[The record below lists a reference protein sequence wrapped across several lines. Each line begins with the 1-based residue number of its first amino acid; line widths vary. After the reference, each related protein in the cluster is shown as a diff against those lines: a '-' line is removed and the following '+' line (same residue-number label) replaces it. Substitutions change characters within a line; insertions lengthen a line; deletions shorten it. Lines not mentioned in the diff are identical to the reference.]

1 MPGIDLTYRT
11 LARTRNEAAIEVLRL
26 ATLDPDPAIRSRAL
40 ESLLGRDEFRCRQ
53 LVLARWKGLAD
64 RDRKTVI
71 RRARW
76 LEPAVSAALEGG
88 GLVSAAVDVASEAE
102 MFAML
107 PKLIAVAE
115 GDDPATGEEALIA
128 AMAMA
133 VSLGGDARRDHDRPS
148 LRGPALH
155 RLGSLVRQATD
166 ATDPRLLDAFLAIAT
181 WSDGE
186 LRDLLDEE
194 TTRGRLA
201 QRLATS
207 ERLPVLQLLA
217 GFVRRR
223 DMPPAVAAVIA
234 ARSDDGFRD
243 VLLET
248 VGGNP
253 GETVFKNL
261 QQIGTPACCKRPDGF
276 WERLGPES
284 RAGLAHVAAATYVDP
299 VWAMQ
304 LACRLAED
312 GGRGG
317 ERAAANVLGRF
328 QIPDAD
334 IWLRAAGTVA
344 EGDPRRIRDDENAQ
358 LLERLIR
365 LLDRA
370 YSPLVNQIRRLLR
383 PLHAEH
389 ALPRF
394 ERLRPRSRRRL
405 GRVVRMVDPDAIER
419 IRERLRHPV
428 LAQRLEAIA
437 AAESLAAVDDLL
449 EPLSAV
455 ARGDHQE
462 ARRRAAQALGE
473 GEGEASLK
481 VLEEMAEFPDSAVR
495 DAALAAIRRRHLSLP
510 AIVTLFLPLPDCRPM
525 VQTLLVGQTRMS
537 EVSRYYQETGT
548 ATPWATQFL
557 FVLVPVLALGAS
569 WLTYRWWQRPPK
581 ACNTPF
587 GMLGEITSVHGF
599 SAATRRA
606 LERVAEYAELEQ
618 PAVLAT
624 SPSAFDRAVSKAE
637 EARGL
642 NDRIRERLG
651 EARRRLFA

>member
-26 ATLDPDPAIRSRAL
+26 ATLDPDPAVRSRAL
-40 ESLLGRDEFRCRQ
+40 ESLLERDEFRCRQ
-53 LVLARWKGLAD
+53 LVLARWKDLAD
-64 RDRKTVI
+64 RDRKMVSG
-71 RRARW
+71 RARW

-88 GLVSAAVDVASEAE
+88 GLVSAAVDVASKTE
-102 MFAML
+102 MFGML

-115 GDDPATGEEALIA
+115 GGDAATGEKAVIA
-128 AMAMA
+128 VTTMAE
-133 VSLGGDARRDHDRPS
+133 SLGGEARRDHDRAS

-155 RLGSLVRQATD
+155 RLGSLVRRATD
-166 ATDPRLLDAFLAIAT
+166 ETDPRLIDAFLAIAT

-194 TTRGRLA
+194 TTRARLLR
-201 QRLATS
+201 RLATS
-207 ERLPVLQLLA
+207 ERQPVLQLLA

-223 DMPPAVAAVIA
+223 DMPSTVAAVIA

-243 VLLET
+243 VLLAT

-261 QQIGTPACCKRPDGF
+261 QRVGTPACCKRPDGF
-276 WERLGPES
+276 WERLGPDS

-299 VWAMQ
+299 VRAMP
-304 LACRLAED
+304 LACRLAEE

-317 ERAAANVLGRF
+317 DRAATNVLGRF

-344 EGDPRRIRDDENAQ
+344 EGDPRRIRADENAR

-365 LLDRA
+365 LLDRP
-370 YSPLVNQIRRLLR
+370 YPPLVNQIRRLLR
-383 PLHAEH
+383 PLHAEQ

-405 GRVVRMVDPDAIER
+405 GRVVRMVDPDAIDQ

-449 EPLSAV
+449 GPLSMIAQ
-455 ARGDHQE
+455 GDHQE

-473 GEGEASLK
+473 AEGEASLMILK
-481 VLEEMAEFPDSAVR
+481 QMAEYPDSAIR
-495 DAALAAIRRRHLSLP
+495 DAAVAALRRRQQ
-510 AIVTLFLPLPDCRPM
+510 ARA
-525 VQTLLVGQTRMS
+525 
-537 EVSRYYQETGT
+537 ETGRDAKT
-548 ATPWATQFL
+548 
-557 FVLVPVLALGAS
+557 VPDA
-569 WLTYRWWQRPPK
+569 
-581 ACNTPF
+581 
-587 GMLGEITSVHGF
+587 
-599 SAATRRA
+599 AATRA
-606 LERVAEYAELEQ
+606 DVDVA
-618 PAVLAT
+618 
-624 SPSAFDRAVSKAE
+624 SPP
-637 EARGL
+637 
-642 NDRIRERLG
+642 
-651 EARRRLFA
+651 RRPITHPSDMPR